1 MICIYICYI
10 YANVFLSWAFR
21 APTATWQIS
30 QIYIF
35 VKRHMSR
42 FLLSVAVC
50 WADVKC
56 LGSFWYLVLV
66 WVPQNIAC
74 CQHDWRPC
82 ASLAWVCVWSGWRC
96 TVIISLRGEHLCVCV
111 CVFERERER
120 EVVLLWGN
128 QAFFPFLRARL
139 FEWISSF
146 TKESSDE
153 HLTPYSKG
161 APLQSTQWVT
171 NTHMYIHTR

>member
-30 QIYIF
+30 QIYF
-35 VKRHMSR
+35 CQTSYVKVSAVSCR
-42 FLLSVAVC
+42 LLSWCKMPGFILIFGARVSSSEHSMLSA
-50 WADVKC
+50 W
-56 LGSFWYLVLV
+56 LTPL
-66 WVPQNIAC
+66 
-74 CQHDWRPC
+74 CQF
-82 ASLAWVCVWSGWRC
+82 SMSVCVEWVKVYRDNFIERWAA
-96 TVIISLRGEHLCVCV
+96 ECVCV

-139 FEWISSF
+139 LSGSRPSPRSPVMSISRLIP
-146 TKESSDE
+146 KA
-153 HLTPYSKG
+153 LPCR
-161 APLQSTQWVT
+161 APSE
-171 NTHMYIHTR
+171 

>member
-1 MICIYICYI
+1 MSSNCYLTDFI
-10 YANVFLSWAFR
+10 NRYFCQTSYVKVSAVSCRLLSWCKMPGF
-21 APTATWQIS
+21 I
-30 QIYIF
+30 
-35 VKRHMSR
+35 
-42 FLLSVAVC
+42 
-50 WADVKC
+50 
-56 LGSFWYLVLV
+56 WYLVLV

-96 TVIISLRGEHLCVCV
+96 TVIILLSGEQP

-120 EVVLLWGN
+120 EVVLLWGT

-153 HLTPYSKG
+153 HFMPYSKG
-161 APLQSTQWVT
+161 TPLQSTQWVT
-171 NTHMYIHTR
+171 NTHM

>member
-1 MICIYICYI
+1 MSIQSSYCYLTDFTNIYFCQTSYVKVS
-10 YANVFLSWAFR
+10 AVSCRLLSWCKMPGF
-21 APTATWQIS
+21 IL
-30 QIYIF
+30 IF
-35 VKRHMSR
+35 GARVSSSEHSMLSAWLTPLCQFSMS
-42 FLLSVAVC
+42 
-50 WADVKC
+50 
-56 LGSFWYLVLV
+56 
-66 WVPQNIAC
+66 
-74 CQHDWRPC
+74 
-82 ASLAWVCVWSGWRC
+82 VCVEWVKVYRDNFIERWA
-96 TVIISLRGEHLCVCV
+96 VVCV